1 MPLLSDMMVSCS
13 RTGKK
18 TGYYWENEVTVTEM
32 LGSAKN
38 PKSLEPSGKE
48 KDEAALHPYWQ
59 GNVA

>member
-1 MPLLSDMMVSCS
+1 MMVSCS